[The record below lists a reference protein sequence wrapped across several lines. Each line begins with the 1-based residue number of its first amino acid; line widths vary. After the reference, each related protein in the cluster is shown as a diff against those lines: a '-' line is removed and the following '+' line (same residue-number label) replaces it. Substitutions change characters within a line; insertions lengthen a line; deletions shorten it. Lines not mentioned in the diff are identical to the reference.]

1 MAENISRYFEESAS
15 GEDQIFM
22 PARFV
27 NIDRQTPMF
36 LPCDLREWVPEGHI
50 VQFILD
56 AVEQIPTAHFHVN
69 HRGTGSEQYPPA
81 MMLALLIYCY
91 ATGRFGSRT
100 IEAATHSDVAV
111 RYLCANT
118 HPDHDS
124 ICAFRTANGSAF
136 QAAFV
141 GVLQLAHE
149 LRLTKVGTVS
159 VDGTKI
165 QANASKHAAVS
176 YARAGEMIEQLELEV
191 KELMERATAA
201 EAQENQ
207 EPLDIPGELRRREK
221 RKTALQQARQVIEER
236 AKEMAAAQQEE
247 YKAKVAARQEKR
259 EAGEKPRGKEP
270 APPSEAPD
278 AKAQYNFT
286 DPESRIMKA
295 GNGNHFE
302 QAYNAQAAVDGAMLI
317 VGQRLSEACND
328 KQELVPS
335 VAAISP
341 VVAGEVVAVLVD
353 SGFYSEAAVQSVEQ
367 KADGTASGLT
377 VYAAVEKHSHHK
389 TVADLLPRPEPV
401 APGAEASAKEIMA
414 HRLQTKAGRELYKL
428 RKQTVEPVF
437 GIIKEVMGF
446 RRFRLRG
453 RAKVSLEWT
462 LVCVSYN
469 LKRLFAL
476 KNLVATG

>member
-1 MAENISRYFEESAS
+1 
-15 GEDQIFM
+15 M

-36 LPCDLREWVPEGHI
+36 LPCDLRQWVPEGHI
-50 VQFILD
+50 IHFIID

-91 ATGRFGSRT
+91 ATGRFGSRA
-100 IEAATHSDVAV
+100 IEAATSSDVAV

-124 ICAFRTANGSAF
+124 ICTFRTTNENAF

-141 GVLQLAHE
+141 SVLQLAQH

-165 QANASKHAAVS
+165 QAYASKHAAVS

-191 KELMERATAA
+191 KELVERAQQA
-201 EAQENQ
+201 EARESQ
-207 EPLDIPGELRRREK
+207 EPLDIPAELARREK
-221 RKTALQQARQVIEER
+221 RQAALRQARQVIEER
-236 AKEMAAAQQEE
+236 ARAMAAAQQEE
-247 YKAKVAARQEKR
+247 YKAKVAARQAR
-259 EAGEKPRGKEP
+259 RAAGKKPRGKEP
-270 APPSEAPD
+270 TPPSPTPD
-278 AKAQYNFT
+278 PKAQYNFT

-295 GNGNHFE
+295 GSGPHFE
-302 QAYNAQAAVDGAMLI
+302 QAYNAQAAVDEAMLI
-317 VGQRLSEACND
+317 VGQRVSDAPND
-328 KQELVPS
+328 KQQLVAN
-335 VAAISP
+335 VGAISP
-341 VVAGEVVAVLVD
+341 VVAAQVQAVLVD
-353 SGFYSEAAVQSVEQ
+353 SGFYSEAAVAAVEQ
-367 KADGTASGLT
+367 KPDGTGSGLI
-377 VYAAVEKHSHHK
+377 VYAAVEKHSHHRS
-389 TVADLLPRPEPV
+389 VADLLPQPEPA
-401 APGAEASAKEIMA
+401 APGPQASAKEVMA
-414 HRLQTKAGRELYKL
+414 HRLKTKTGQALYKL

-453 RAKVSLEWT
+453 RAKVALEWT

-469 LKRLFAL
+469 LKRLFVL
-476 KNLVATG
+476 KNMAAAG